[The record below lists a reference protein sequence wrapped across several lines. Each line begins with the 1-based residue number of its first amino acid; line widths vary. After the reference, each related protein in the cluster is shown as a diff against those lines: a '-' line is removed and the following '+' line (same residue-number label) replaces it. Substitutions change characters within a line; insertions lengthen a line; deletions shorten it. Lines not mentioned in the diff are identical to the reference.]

1 MITDPVRCNSSADTA
16 RHSGT
21 SALIA
26 FALLNDSAEASGT
39 DPVWIE
45 PGHHC
50 EFGPRSLR
58 AD

>member
-26 FALLNDSAEASGT
+26 FALLNDSAGSERDRSCLDRA
-39 DPVWIE
+39 
-45 PGHHC
+45 
-50 EFGPRSLR
+50 GPSLR
-58 AD
+58 VRAAFSAR

>member
-26 FALLNDSAEASGT
+26 FALLNGRRGGT
-39 DPVWIE
+39 NW
-45 PGHHC
+45 H
-50 EFGPRSLR
+50 PRLH
-58 AD
+58 